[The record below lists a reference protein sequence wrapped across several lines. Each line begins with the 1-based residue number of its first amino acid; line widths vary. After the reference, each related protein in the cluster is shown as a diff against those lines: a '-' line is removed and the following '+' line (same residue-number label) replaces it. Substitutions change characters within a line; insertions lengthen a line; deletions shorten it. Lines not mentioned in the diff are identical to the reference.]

1 MSNNAGGSQ
10 FVCISS
16 KDENGDTSQT
26 TSDQIDTTGNPLSG
40 GEKRSPFDGQSSEAI
55 VREVN
60 LSRDYAKVRRELF
73 DLMERPGLLA
83 LVHVQNQNQNPP
95 NPGSLRACVE

>member
-1 MSNNAGGSQ
+1 MIMQEEVNLFA
-10 FVCISS
+10 FHP
-16 KDENGDTSQT
+16 KMRMAMPQT

-55 VREVN
+55 IREVN
-60 LSRDYAKVRRELF
+60 LSRDYAKARRELF